1 MRPNLIFAAWR
12 AGKTA
17 LGAAVQ
23 INSPWLVEMCAA
35 AGFDYVLLDCEHGA
49 AGNGLPELIMAAEAA
64 GVTPIVRTPDH
75 GRASILPALE
85 AGAGGIWAPMVES
98 AEQARQLV
106 DEVKYA
112 PVGRRGFSL
121 ATRAARYGSLTREEH
136 VSGANR
142 ETLLAVTIETTA
154 GVEQAGQIAQVP
166 GIDLLFVGRDDLAES
181 LGARDR
187 NDNAVDLALQR
198 VSDAARGR
206 IPVGTT
212 AFAANDVVRWSPT
225 PALFLTGTTG
235 TIARALAA
243 AYRTLATGQ

>member
-1 MRPNLIFAAWR
+1 MGQNRIFAAWR
-12 AGKTA
+12 EGKTA

-23 INSPWLVEMCAA
+23 INSPWLVELCAV

-49 AGNGLPELIMAAEAA
+49 AGYGLPELIVAAEAA

-98 AEQARQLV
+98 AEQALRLV

-121 ATRAARYGSLTREEH
+121 ATRAARYGSLPREEH
-136 VSGANR
+136 VSSANR
-142 ETLLAVTIETTA
+142 ETLLAVTIETSA
-154 GVEQAGQIAQVP
+154 AVEQAEQIAQVP

-187 NDNAVDLALQR
+187 NDSAVDLAVRR
-198 VSDAARGR
+198 VAAAADGR
-206 IPVGTT
+206 VPLGTT
-212 AFAANDVVRWSPT
+212 AFAANDVVRWSPS

-235 TIARALAA
+235 TIARALAEAYKMLA
-243 AYRTLATGQ
+243 AVR